1 MVAQVSSHAS
11 PPGSRV
17 SGLSGRLQIAL
28 RDAIKAHD
36 AIAISALR
44 SALGAIGNAEAV
56 DQSGAPQPG
65 PAAAGSG
72 GSSHLASTEHFA
84 GSVSGLAGAEVRRRP
99 IGPAELEGIV
109 RTEIAERQLAAGE
122 YERLGQVDRAARL
135 RHEAS
140 VLLSALTAEPGH

>member
-11 PPGSRV
+11 VPGSRV
-17 SGLSGRLQIAL
+17 SGLPGRLQLAL

-56 DQSGAPQPG
+56 DPSAAPQPG
-65 PAAAGSG
+65 SPAAESAGS
-72 GSSHLASTEHFA
+72 SPQDSTEHFA
-84 GSVSGLAGAEVRRRP
+84 GSLTGLAAAEVRPRP
-99 IGPAELEGIV
+99 IEPTELEGIV

-122 YERLGQVDRAARL
+122 YEQLGQADRAARL

-140 VLLSALTAEPGH
+140 VLLSALSADPGH

>member
-1 MVAQVSSHAS
+1 MVAQVS
-11 PPGSRV
+11 PGTLSN
-17 SGLSGRLQIAL
+17 GLPARLQLAL

-56 DQSGAPQPG
+56 DPSAAPQ
-65 PAAAGSG
+65 AD
-72 GSSHLASTEHFA
+72 LAEHFA
-84 GSVSGLAGAEVRRRP
+84 GSVTGLAAAEVRRRP
-99 IGPAELEGIV
+99 IGAAGLEGIV

-122 YERLGQVDRAARL
+122 YERLGQADRAARL

-140 VLLSALTAEPGH
+140 VLLSALSAEPGH

>member
-11 PPGSRV
+11 VPGSRV
-17 SGLSGRLQIAL
+17 SGLPGRLQLAL

-65 PAAAGSG
+65 TVAGSG
-72 GSSHLASTEHFA
+72 GSSPQGSSEHFA
-84 GSVSGLAGAEVRRRP
+84 GSVTGLAAAEVRRRP
-99 IGPAELEGIV
+99 IGPSELEGIV

-122 YERLGQVDRAARL
+122 YEQLGQADRAARL

-140 VLLSALTAEPGH
+140 VLLSALSAEPGH

>member
-17 SGLSGRLQIAL
+17 SGLPGRLEIAL

-56 DQSGAPQPG
+56 DQPGAPQPG
-65 PAAAGSG
+65 TTAG
-72 GSSHLASTEHFA
+72 GSLGSSQGSSEHFA
-84 GSVSGLAGAEVRRRP
+84 GSVTGLAAAEVRRRA
-99 IGPAELEGIV
+99 IESAELEGIV

-122 YERLGQVDRAARL
+122 YERLGQADRAARL

-140 VLLSALTAEPGH
+140 VLLSALSADPGH